1 MDLFSQLRPSQLSDL
16 ICEGH
21 LKELLED
28 VLEEHRFN
36 TILLH
41 GPSGIGKTT
50 FARIF
55 AEGIGAKNVDFREEN
70 CGDKTGVDYAREWIK
85 YIQLPPFGPSSKSRV
100 LILDE
105 AHKLTD
111 ANQNALLKGTEDIPS
126 SSYVILCS
134 TEPEKIIN
142 TLRSRCGTKID
153 FTPEDI
159 YSDEIVN
166 GLLDIAKKV
175 LEGEKEQEDSYLKE
189 NVVIPFLDSKT
200 VDTFSVRDFI
210 SVVSANINDISLQ
223 NFRPE
228 KDEFTKIKD
237 YFAKG
242 FSTRKYFSPEFYPRI
257 ASYVLNMNL
266 SPEQCR
272 IKLLSYFSIAF
283 SYLNKDKEPE
293 FESRIKYLATLI
305 SLLSSSNFEGP
316 DGKAKLLTL
325 ILKFASLNR
334 EIKK

>member
-1 MDLFSQLRPSQLSDL
+1 MDLFSQLRPLKLNGL
-16 ICEGH
+16 ICEDH
-21 LKELLED
+21 LRQLLED

-36 TILLH
+36 TLLLH

-55 AEGIGAKNVDFREEN
+55 AEEIGAKGVDFREEN

-85 YIQLPPFGPSSKSRV
+85 YIQLPPFWPSSKSKV

-111 ANQNALLKGTEDIPS
+111 ANQNALLKGTEDLPPT
-126 SSYVILCS
+126 SYVILCS

-159 YSDEIVN
+159 YSEDLVQ
-166 GLLDIAKKV
+166 GLLALAKEV
-175 LEGEKEQEDSYLKE
+175 LGEEQKQDDTYLKE
-189 NVVIPFLDSKT
+189 NVITPFLDSKT
-200 VDTFSVRDFI
+200 VDTFSIRDFI
-210 SVVSANINDISLQ
+210 SIVSANVNDISLQ
-223 NFRPE
+223 NFRPD

-237 YFAKG
+237 YFTKG
-242 FSTRKYFSPEFYPRI
+242 FYNRKYFSPEFYPRI
-257 ASYVLNMNL
+257 TSYILNMNL

-272 IKLLSYFSIAF
+272 IKLLAYFLIAF
-283 SYLNKDKEPE
+283 SYLSKDKEE
-293 FESRIKYLATLI
+293 NYESKIDYYTELLKMLTL
-305 SLLSSSNFEGP
+305 STFEGP
-316 DGKAKLLTL
+316 DGRGKFLTNILSFAKT
-325 ILKFASLNR
+325 FRTN
-334 EIKK
+334 